1 MHPIRPRL
9 DLCPSDRNLVGL
21 LTSQSPQGSDKNVL
35 RSRSKVWTAN
45 CRPWTTGLLFSI
57 SLIRCTSA
65 QRSCISGNKY
75 SLDQDQANKC
85 RSSQATCASAQL
97 QKLTT
102 GMPMGEPD
110 RGSLGSYLAHKD
122 QRFPEFCLANGTDV
136 TCLTALL
143 AGGTNSVGLSGRGA
157 KKPQCQRV

>member
-1 MHPIRPRL
+1 MSCALDPR
-9 DLCPSDRNLVGL
+9 SGL
-21 LTSQSPQGSDKNVL
+21 PTAGPGPQGCSFPSHSSDARV
-35 RSRSKVWTAN
+35 
-45 CRPWTTGLLFSI
+45 
-57 SLIRCTSA
+57 A

-75 SLDQDQANKC
+75 SLDQDQANNC
-85 RSSQATCASAQL
+85 RSSQATCASPQL

-102 GMPMGEPD
+102 GMPAGEPD
-110 RGSLGSYLAHKD
+110 RGSSGSYLAHKD